1 MSSENKIKR
10 VYAKDNYILIC
21 EFENG
26 IKKRYDMKILFEEY
40 KIFKQLKENKELFN
54 NVVVDKGGYGISWNE
69 EIDLAAEEIWEN
81 GEDVCPED
89 LYYNGKKIN

>member
-1 MSSENKIKR
+1 MSNEKKIKR
-10 VYAKDNYILIC
+10 IYPKDDYILIC

-26 IKKRYDMKILFEEY
+26 IIKKYDIKILFEEY
-40 KIFKQLKENKELFN
+40 EIFKKLKENKELFSH
-54 NVVVDKGGYGISWNE
+54 VVVDGGGYGISWNE

-89 LYYNGKKIN
+89 LYY